1 MKNLKFRKKIKKE
14 LLNSLKPKQ
23 IFIIEK
29 LWIDNFENNTN
40 NAKGYSPFTFALT
53 EKEAVEFCLKG
64 RKFTNKD
71 CWAIYGELNEFQ
83 YSVIEN
89 KKPTD

>member
-29 LWIDNFENNTN
+29 L
-40 NAKGYSPFTFALT
+40 
-53 EKEAVEFCLKG
+53 
-64 RKFTNKD
+64 
-71 CWAIYGELNEFQ
+71 
-83 YSVIEN
+83 
-89 KKPTD
+89 